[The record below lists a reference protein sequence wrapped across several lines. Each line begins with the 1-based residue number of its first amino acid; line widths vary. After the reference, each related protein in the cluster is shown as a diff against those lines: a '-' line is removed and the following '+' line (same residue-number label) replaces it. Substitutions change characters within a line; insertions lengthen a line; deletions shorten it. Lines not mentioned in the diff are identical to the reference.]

1 MSLRNY
7 SVGQRNVVGFGLL
20 IVLMVLVGVI
30 GLVQMGRVQLSM
42 IEIKDVWLLG
52 TRLMGDIQVEQATL
66 RRYELRLLLPADN
79 ATQQNYFGKVREAES
94 RLRQH
99 EKVYEDTIIDAE
111 DRRLFNRYKQAAE
124 QYERSANKV
133 FDLVR
138 QGERDAAVQAG
149 TEDSFRHYDEM
160 AAALTELVSYNSTA
174 AAAAGEQAEAV
185 ASSALWFVVGLLVV
199 AVVLTLFIAAALS
212 RAVTTPLNELVSAA
226 ERIASGDLSRDV
238 DSQGGDEIAK
248 VQTALRQMQND
259 LRDTLQQIQG
269 SAVQLASAAE
279 ELHAVTEGTSKGI
292 QQQNDEIQMAAT
304 AVTEMSAAVDE
315 VARNANQTSDASR
328 QTETTASGGR
338 QQVRDTAHAIEQLAG
353 NVNLTSESIKTLAQQ
368 ASEIGRVLDVIR
380 GIADQTNLLA
390 LNAAIEAARAGEQG
404 RGFSVV
410 ADEVRA
416 LAQRTQSSTREI
428 EQMIG
433 TIQQGSQNAV
443 TAMNQSSEQ
452 ATRSQSLAA
461 AADGALDEITRMVSR
476 INDMNLTIAAA
487 AEEQAQ
493 VAREVDRNLV
503 AIRDIAT
510 QTAAGA
516 QQTSAASNDL
526 TRLASALNQ
535 LVGRF
540 RLR

>member
-7 SVGQRNVVGFGLL
+7 SVGQRNVFGFGLL

-30 GLVQMGRVQLSM
+30 GLVQLGRVQQSM
-42 IEIKDVWLLG
+42 TEIKDVWLLG
-52 TRLMGDIQVEQATL
+52 TRLMGEIQVEQATL
-66 RRYELRLLLPADN
+66 RRYELRMLLPADA
-79 ATQQNYFGKVREAES
+79 ATQQGYFAKVSEAEA
-94 RLRQH
+94 RLRKH
-99 EKVYEDTIIDAE
+99 EQAYEDTIADEE
-111 DRRLFNRYKQAAE
+111 DRRLFKRYRETAHR
-124 QYERSANKV
+124 YDSSANQV
-133 FDLVR
+133 FEHVR
-138 QGERDAAVQAG
+138 QGNLSTAVESG
-149 TEDSFRHYDEM
+149 TGESFRAYDEM
-160 AAALTELVSYNSTA
+160 AVALAELVEYNSTA
-174 AAAAGEQAEAV
+174 AAAAGAEAEAV
-185 ASSALWFVVGLLVV
+185 ASSALWFVIGLLVV
-199 AVVLTLFIAAALS
+199 AVLLTLFIAATLS
-212 RAVTTPLNELVSAA
+212 RAVSQPLSDLVSAA

-238 DSQGGDEIAK
+238 TVEGRDEIAK
-248 VQTALRQMQND
+248 VQTALRQMQSD
-259 LRDTLQQIQG
+259 LRDTMHQIQS

-328 QTETTASGGR
+328 QTEDTANGGR
-338 QQVRDTAHAIEQLAG
+338 QQVRDTARAIEQLAG
-353 NVNLTSESIKTLAQQ
+353 NVAHTSDSIKTLAQQ

-416 LAQRTQSSTREI
+416 LAQRTQASTREI

-433 TIQQGSQNAV
+433 TIQQGTQEAV
-443 TAMNQSSEQ
+443 GAMAQSSEQ
-452 ATRSQSLAA
+452 ASRSQTLAA
-461 AADGALDEITRMVSR
+461 SADTALDEITRMVSK
-476 INDMNLTIAAA
+476 INEMNLTIAAA

-493 VAREVDRNLV
+493 VAREVDKNLI

-510 QTAAGA
+510 QTATGA
-516 QQTSAASNDL
+516 QETSAASNEL
-526 TRLASALNQ
+526 TRLASALNSM
-535 LVGRF
+535 VGRF